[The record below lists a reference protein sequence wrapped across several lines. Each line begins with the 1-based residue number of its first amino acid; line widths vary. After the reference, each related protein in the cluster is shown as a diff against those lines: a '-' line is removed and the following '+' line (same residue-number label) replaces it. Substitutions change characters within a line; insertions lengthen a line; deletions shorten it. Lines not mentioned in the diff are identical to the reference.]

1 MDDPAEPSAEPSRA
15 NPPSALTPV
24 LTEPSPPRKSIKGAL
39 ASLGGGTARLIGKG
53 REQINETLN
62 DAGASIERLH
72 RRLALILLG
81 LFAVLVL
88 GAGFRAMGWAE
99 GNYLLVGLIS
109 AAALYTVISP
119 VHLIGVALVGGGIA
133 AWKGRQDAQ
142 AGLMAYA
149 RLLGLV
155 LLACLTP
162 LVLFAVAPGDTAF
175 WVSLRLLLLTPVVV
189 LALWLFGQVSPRAE
203 RFIFIAAPLA
213 AAALALGNMLIPEQT
228 LAGMGVPAWLR
239 APRPQ
244 DEELARLETAI
255 EKRRNEAR
263 AVRLR
268 EIRVK
273 IENGLPL
280 TAEDEAAVA
289 EAQRD
294 RITLSGWVGART
306 EAVLADIRRRTAATG
321 KVTRPALV
329 LPAAGT
335 LIAPAGAWSK
345 PITVPKD
352 ARLCTS
358 GEGGEAAYTTQ
369 CSSGDGGWTRR
380 SAGGCEAGAFDRARF
395 LGRSRARTISYR
407 FTPLT
412 TACDAG

>member
-1 MDDPAEPSAEPSRA
+1 MDNPAETPAEQPRTDQ
-15 NPPSALTPV
+15 PPAVAPIR
-24 LTEPSPPRKSIKGAL
+24 TEHSPPRKSVKGAL

-53 REQINETLN
+53 RDQINETLH

-72 RRLALILLG
+72 RRLALIVLG

-88 GAGFRAMGWAE
+88 GAVFRAMGWAE
-99 GNYLLVGLIS
+99 GNYLLIGLIS
-109 AAALYTVISP
+109 AAALYAVISP
-119 VHLIGVALVGGGIA
+119 VHLIGVALVGGGVA
-133 AWKGRQDAQ
+133 AWKGRQDAE

-162 LVLFAVAPGDTAF
+162 LVLFAVAPGDTSF

-189 LALWLFGQVSPRAE
+189 LALWLFGQVSPKAE
-203 RFIFIAAPLA
+203 RFVFIAAPLA
-213 AAALALGNMLIPEQT
+213 AVTLALANILVPEQT
-228 LAGMGVPAWLR
+228 LATMGVPVWLR

-268 EIRVK
+268 EIRTK
-273 IENGLPL
+273 IESGLPL

-294 RITLSGWVGART
+294 RVTLPGWVGARS

-321 KVTRPALV
+321 KVSGPVLT

-345 PITVPKD
+345 PIAVPKE

-358 GEGGEAAYTTQ
+358 AEGGETVYTTQ

-380 SAGGCEAGAFDRARF
+380 SAGGCEAEAFDRARF
-395 LGRSRARTISYR
+395 MGRSRARTISYR

>member
-1 MDDPAEPSAEPSRA
+1 MDDPPQADIDPSRA
-15 NPPSALTPV
+15 DRSLATAPIKPDPV
-24 LTEPSPPRKSIKGAL
+24 PPRKSIKGAL

-53 REQINETLN
+53 REEINETLRN
-62 DAGASIERLH
+62 AGASVERLH
-72 RRLALILLG
+72 RRLALIMLV
-81 LFAVLVL
+81 LFAVLLL

-99 GNYLLVGLIS
+99 GNYLLIGLVA
-109 AAALYTVISP
+109 AAALYAVISP
-119 VHLIGVALVGGGIA
+119 VHLIGVLLVSGGVA

-162 LVLFAVAPGDTAF
+162 LVLFAVAPGDTSF
-175 WVSLRLLLLTPVVV
+175 WLSLRLLLLTPVVV

-203 RFIFIAAPLA
+203 RFVFIAAPLIA
-213 AAALALGNMLIPEQT
+213 VTLALGNMLVPERT
-228 LAGMGVPAWLR
+228 LAAMGVPAWLR

-268 EIRVK
+268 EIRAK
-273 IENGLPL
+273 IEHGTPL
-280 TAEDEAAVA
+280 TAGDEAAVA

-294 RITLSGWVGART
+294 RVTFPGWVGART
-306 EAVLADIRRRTAATG
+306 DAVLADIRRRTADSG

-335 LIAPAGAWSK
+335 LIAPAGAWSG
-345 PITVPKD
+345 PIAVPRNT
-352 ARLCTS
+352 RLCTAS
-358 GEGGEAAYTTQ
+358 EGGEAAYTTQ
-369 CSSGDGGWTRR
+369 CASDDGGWTRR
-380 SAGGCEAGAFDRARF
+380 SAGGCEAGAFDRSRF

-407 FTPLT
+407 FTALT
-412 TACDAG
+412 STCEEG